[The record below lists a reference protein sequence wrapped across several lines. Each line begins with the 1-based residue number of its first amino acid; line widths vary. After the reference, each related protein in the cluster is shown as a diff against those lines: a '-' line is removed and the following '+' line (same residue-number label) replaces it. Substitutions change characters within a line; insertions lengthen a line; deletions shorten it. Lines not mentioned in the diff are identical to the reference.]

1 MNSVG
6 ILKST
11 DDLESLWE
19 SKEELDDIEDD
30 CGNSASSKCSD
41 LIKSNLSKIFQ
52 NHYRSY

>member
-19 SKEELDDIEDD
+19 RKEELDDIEDD